1 MTPSQNRR
9 MLHSRLAGLTTLLLV
24 ACSAATA
31 QAPADKPLNF
41 DDLARPGL
49 NPSSS
54 FRAQGVAHQV
64 NELVDGLGRAH
75 NVERE
80 ASRGS
85 SSSSGTSSSSTS
97 SSSSTGSGKSGAQ
110 KTFVCTIYCNSSS
123 GPRIEREFTGPD
135 REAVA
140 RMIDENSHS
149 ICRGSGFAKSSSSKF
164 NPSQCRAK

>member
-1 MTPSQNRR
+1 MT
-9 MLHSRLAGLTTLLLV
+9 AVLLLTG
-24 ACSAATA
+24 SATLA
-31 QAPADKPLNF
+31 QTPADKPLNF
-41 DDLARPGL
+41 DDLARAGL
-49 NPSSS
+49 NPTSS

-64 NELVDGLGRAH
+64 NELVDGLGRSH

-80 ASRGS
+80 ASRRSSSSSGS
-85 SSSSGTSSSSTS
+85 SSSSSSSSSSTS
-97 SSSSTGSGKSGAQ
+97 SSKSGAQ
-110 KTFVCTIYCNSSS
+110 RTFVCTIYCNSSS

-164 NPSQCRAK
+164 NPSQCRQK